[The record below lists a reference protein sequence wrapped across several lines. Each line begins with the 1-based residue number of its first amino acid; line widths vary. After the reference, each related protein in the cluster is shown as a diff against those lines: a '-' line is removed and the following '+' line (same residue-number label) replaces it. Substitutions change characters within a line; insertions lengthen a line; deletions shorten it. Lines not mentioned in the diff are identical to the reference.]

1 MRKLLQILL
10 GIIAVIAIVAAGV
23 YLFFV
28 SRSQPMPDHPFFRP
42 DDPLLVI
49 AHRGGAGERPEN
61 TMLAFQHAVDVGVDA
76 LEMDVHSTSDGVLV
90 VIHDDTVDRTTDG
103 SGRVHD
109 MTFAELQALD
119 AGYNWT
125 PADAEAESAGHPFRG
140 SDAKIPAFEE
150 VLTAFPDMRMV
161 IEIKQE
167 TPSIVQPLCDMLRA
181 HHMQEQVIVGSFHA
195 AALYAFRDACPEV
208 ATSAAE
214 EEIRPFFILNQ
225 VGLTRAYAPS
235 MHAFQVPEYSGS
247 LHVVTQSFVEGARA
261 HNIAVQ
267 TWTINDEADM
277 RRMIDL
283 DVNGIITD
291 FPTRLMDVLGR
302 ETPEQPN

>member
-10 GIIAVIAIVAAGV
+10 GIVAVIAIIAAGV

-28 SRSQPMPDHPFFRP
+28 SRSQPISDHPFFRP
-42 DDPLLVI
+42 DDQLLVI

-61 TMLAFQHAVDVGVDA
+61 TMIAFQHAVDIGVDA
-76 LEMDVHSTSDGVLV
+76 LEMDVHSSSDGVLV
-90 VIHDDTVDRTTDG
+90 VIHDDTVDRTTNG
-103 SGRVHD
+103 SGRVSD
-109 MTFAELQALD
+109 LPFAELQALD
-119 AGYNWT
+119 AGYNWS
-125 PADAEAESAGHPFRG
+125 PAETESVEYPFRG
-140 SDAKIPAFEE
+140 GDAKIPAFEE

-167 TPSIVQPLCDMLRA
+167 TPSIVQPLCDLLRA
-181 HHMQEQVIVGSFHA
+181 HNVQQQVIVGSFHP
-195 AALYAFRDACPEV
+195 AALYAFREVCPEV
-208 ATSAAE
+208 ATSAVE

-247 LHVVTQSFVEGARA
+247 LHVVTQSFVDSAHA

-267 TWTINDEADM
+267 TWTINDEAGM
-277 RRMIDL
+277 RRMIEL
-283 DVNGIITD
+283 GVNGIITD
-291 FPTRLMDVLGR
+291 YPTRLIALLGR
-302 ETPEQPN
+302 ETPEQPG

>member
-10 GIIAVIAIVAAGV
+10 GIVAVIAILAAGV

-42 DDPLLVI
+42 DDQVLVI

-61 TMLAFQHAVDVGVDA
+61 TMLAFQHAVDLGVDA
-76 LEMDVHSTSDGVLV
+76 LEMDVHSSSDGVLV

-103 SGRVHD
+103 SGRVSD
-109 MTFAELQALD
+109 MTFAALQALD
-119 AGYNWT
+119 AGYNWS
-125 PADAEAESAGHPFRG
+125 PAEGESASAEHSFRG
-140 SDAKIPAFEE
+140 QGAQIPAFEE
-150 VLTAFPDMRMV
+150 VLTAFPEMRMV

-181 HHMQEQVIVGSFHA
+181 HNMQEQVIVGSFHPA
-195 AALYAFRDACPEV
+195 PLYAFRESCPEV
-208 ATSAAE
+208 ATSAVE

-247 LHVVTQSFVEGARA
+247 LHVVTQSFVDSARA

-267 TWTINDEADM
+267 TWTINDEEGM
-277 RRMIDL
+277 GRMIDL
-283 DVNGIITD
+283 GVNGIITD
-291 FPTRLMDVLGR
+291 YPTRLMDVLGR
-302 ETPEQPN
+302 ETPE